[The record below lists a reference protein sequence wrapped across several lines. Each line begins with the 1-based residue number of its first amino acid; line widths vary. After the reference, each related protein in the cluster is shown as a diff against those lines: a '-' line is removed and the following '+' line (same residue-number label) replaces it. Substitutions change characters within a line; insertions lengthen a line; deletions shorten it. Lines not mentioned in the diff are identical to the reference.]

1 MQKTVYEVN
10 NHGLDNDS
18 LLLGETI
25 FHNANGYIGVRA
37 NFEEGYK
44 DSYRSVRGMYIN
56 GFYDFAEMKQAEKL
70 YGLVE
75 EKQTMLNIA
84 DTQSIKLTI
93 GGEEFSLFNGTL
105 LENSRW
111 LDMAKGFTGRRVL
124 WQSPEGKEVEIVIK
138 RMASFT
144 RLSIFTID
152 YQVTLKNCDAKISFT
167 SSHKGDVLNYF
178 DPDDPRVAGESFQHI
193 LVKQV
198 ETQDGCSLITS
209 ETAKSHL
216 TVCSGVKHILSGESS
231 SAFTNSQT
239 DAIATFSLVARKE
252 ETVRLI
258 KYTAIADSIRH
269 ANVRET
275 CAGELNKAASIPLD
289 GLYAEQE
296 KYLAGCWT
304 KCALNIHG
312 DDDLISRSPTIFTN

>member
-1 MQKTVYEVN
+1 MQKTVYELKN
-10 NHGLDNDS
+10 YGLDNDS

-37 NFEEGYK
+37 NFEEGYQ
-44 DSYRSVRGMYIN
+44 DGYRSVRGMYIN

-93 GGEEFSLFNGTL
+93 GDEEFSLFSGTL

-124 WQSPEGKEVEIVIK
+124 WKSPKGKEVEIVIR

-152 YQVTLKNCDAKISFT
+152 YQVTLKNCDARISFV
-167 SSHKGDVLNYF
+167 SAHKGDVLNYF

-198 ETQDGCSLITS
+198 KTHESCSFITS

-216 TVCSGVKHILSGESS
+216 GVCSGVKHLLSGESS
-231 SAFTNSQT
+231 SALIHSHT
-239 DAIATFSLVARKE
+239 DAIATFTIDAKKD

-258 KYTAIADSIRH
+258 KYTAIARLDQACRCSRDL
-269 ANVRET
+269 RGR
-275 CAGELNKAASIPLD
+275 AGQ
-289 GLYAEQE
+289 G
-296 KYLAGCWT
+296 G
-304 KCALNIHG
+304 IHSSG
-312 DDDLISRSPTIFTN
+312 